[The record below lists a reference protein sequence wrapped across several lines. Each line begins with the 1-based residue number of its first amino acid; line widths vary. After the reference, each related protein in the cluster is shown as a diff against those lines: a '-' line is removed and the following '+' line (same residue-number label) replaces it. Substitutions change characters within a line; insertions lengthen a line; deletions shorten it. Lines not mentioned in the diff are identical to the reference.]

1 VETEPNPL
9 EHRPRLARVVGTVP
23 GVRWLVAAIVAVS
36 LACALLA
43 WLVAREDF
51 PTLGRALWWA
61 AQTVTT
67 VGYGDVTP
75 VTTAGRLV
83 GGVLMVAGFATLTL
97 VTASISAGYVNRL
110 QQRRRQGELDV
121 LLETLRRIERR
132 LERLEELERRSTS

>member
-1 VETEPNPL
+1 VETESNPL
-9 EHRPRLARVVGTVP
+9 ENRPRLARIVGTVP

-36 LACALLA
+36 LACAVLA

-75 VTTAGRLV
+75 VTTPGRFV
-83 GGVLMVAGFATLTL
+83 AAVLMIAGFATLTL

-110 QQRRRQGELDV
+110 QQKRRQGELEV
-121 LLETLRRIERR
+121 LLETLHRIERR
-132 LERLEELERRSTS
+132 LERLEELERRSTP